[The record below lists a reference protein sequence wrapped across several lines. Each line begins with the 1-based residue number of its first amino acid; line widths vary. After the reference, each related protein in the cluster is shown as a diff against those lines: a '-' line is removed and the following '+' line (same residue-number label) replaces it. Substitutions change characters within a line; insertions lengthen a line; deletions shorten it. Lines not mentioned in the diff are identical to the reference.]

1 MSASASRCA
10 WRGESFAEFLVQC
23 LGCLTAPCC
32 SHCFHLLSPAFHRNP
47 ALCSVTIV
55 CGHVPVLDR
64 VQAKCT
70 RRYFA
75 HVKRFKETGNA
86 LLLHKSLRQR
96 LWSGSTLYCR
106 QLPGIGKLL
115 AERLS
120 AAGVGG
126 LHHLAALDARR
137 IEALTQRNYPFGAPQ
152 AQLRVSARSTMEAL
166 PD

>member
-1 MSASASRCA
+1 M
-10 WRGESFAEFLVQC
+10 
-23 LGCLTAPCC
+23 
-32 SHCFHLLSPAFHRNP
+32 
-47 ALCSVTIV
+47 
-55 CGHVPVLDR
+55 
-64 VQAKCT
+64 

-75 HVKRFKETGNA
+75 HMKRFKETGNA

-96 LWSGSTLYCR
+96 LWSGSALYCR

-126 LHHLAALDARR
+126 LHQLAALDARR

-152 AQLRVSARSTMEAL
+152 PEMRLECAPPEMRFPIGCFDKMQSWLAV
-166 PD
+166 